1 MSVNKILVLIIS
13 IFFSENILSQKYIS
27 KNGRINFYSSTKL
40 EDIEAVNNKVAAVF
54 DAETKRIVFQLKIKD
69 FVFPIPLMQQHF
81 NENYLE
87 SDLYPKSIF
96 SGKVM
101 RIKNGNAEVEGYL
114 TIHGVKKFVKFSG
127 KMLKKED
134 AIFIN
139 STFFV
144 LLDDYNIS
152 VPKIVMYKIAEKI
165 QVDVNIKLNEMK

>member
-1 MSVNKILVLIIS
+1 
-13 IFFSENILSQKYIS
+13 
-27 KNGRINFYSSTKL
+27 
-40 EDIEAVNNKVAAVF
+40 
-54 DAETKRIVFQLKIKD
+54 
-69 FVFPIPLMQQHF
+69 
-81 NENYLE
+81 
-87 SDLYPKSIF
+87 
-96 SGKVM
+96 M
-101 RIKNGNAEVEGYL
+101 RIKNGNAEVEGSFNY
-114 TIHGVKKFVKFSG
+114 TRVKKFVKFSG